1 MKKLIITL
9 LLLSFLILPSG
20 VPVQA
25 YADNTIITPFYT
37 HITILSAGLSIDSS
51 GLATCSGLVF
61 PTYVNTKVELMVT
74 LEEYKNSR
82 WGSVYSWSAYGDG
95 TNTTAVS
102 GNRYV
107 TSGRYRVVVVAKIYS
122 LSGTL
127 LETQS
132 KTTTEK
138 TY

>member
-1 MKKLIITL
+1 MKKFISTL
-9 LLLSFLILPSG
+9 LLISILIVPLG
-20 VPVQA
+20 VPAQA
-25 YADNTIITPFYT
+25 YADNVIITPYYT
-37 HITILSAGLSIDSS
+37 HITTLFAGLSIDSS
-51 GLATCSGLVF
+51 GLATCSGTVF
-61 PTYVNTKVELMVT
+61 PTYFDTNAELTVT
-74 LEEYKNSR
+74 LEEYKNNK

-95 TNTTAVS
+95 SAIIAKS
-102 GNRYV
+102 GQRYV
-107 TSGRYRVVVVAKIYS
+107 TSGRYRVVVTAKIYS